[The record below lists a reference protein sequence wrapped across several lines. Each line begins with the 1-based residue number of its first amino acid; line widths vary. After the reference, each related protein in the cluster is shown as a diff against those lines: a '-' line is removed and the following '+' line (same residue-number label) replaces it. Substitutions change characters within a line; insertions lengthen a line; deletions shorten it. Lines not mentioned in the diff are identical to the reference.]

1 MNVDRMESKCDPKKK
16 TLTQLQSE
24 KNLSYLSLKRSTD
37 TCSPGKNKTLQVY
50 RVYTILIPV
59 VLAIFLLELIFI
71 LIFIPDTLGSSLTL
85 KGSLPDLSSIVKK

>member
-16 TLTQLQSE
+16 TLTQSQ
-24 KNLSYLSLKRSTD
+24 KNSSYMSLKISSD

-50 RVYTILIPV
+50 RVYTILIPIV
-59 VLAIFLLELIFI
+59 ITVFLLELIFI